1 MAYYGLEH
9 SGAHLPFNF
18 HLLAVPWD
26 AAHVRALVD
35 EYDGSVPD
43 DGWPNWVLGNHDQ
56 PRIASR
62 VGNAQARVAAM
73 RLLTLR
79 GTPTLYY
86 GDEIGMRNLVDSPP
100 EQINDPRELNVPGKG
115 LGRDPY
121 RSPMQWSAEAN
132 AGFSSVAPWLPVA
145 ADAERCNVAVER
157 EEPKSMLSLYR
168 ALLSLRRSRR
178 ALSVGDYRPVD
189 VAPPLL
195 AFERAEGEDRL
206 LIVVNFSD
214 RDRRFEPPSDWIGGD
229 VLLSTLTVEEAPGRV
244 VETMT
249 VRVDE
254 GLIISRPRG

>member
-1 MAYYGLEH
+1 
-9 SGAHLPFNF
+9 
-18 HLLAVPWD
+18 
-26 AAHVRALVD
+26 
-35 EYDGSVPD
+35 
-43 DGWPNWVLGNHDQ
+43 
-56 PRIASR
+56 
-62 VGNAQARVAAM
+62 
-73 RLLTLR
+73 
-79 GTPTLYY
+79 
-86 GDEIGMRNLVDSPP
+86 
-100 EQINDPRELNVPGKG
+100 
-115 LGRDPY
+115 
-121 RSPMQWSAEAN
+121 MQWSAEAN